1 MIKKISGVSRDLKTV
16 LQKIQSCN
24 LETSSMPEVLQQYY
38 YHKYKKSLLLQFVC
52 PKHNGI
58 KHKQKSTQ
66 PQML

>member
-1 MIKKISGVSRDLKTV
+1 MPEGPQND
-16 LQKIQSCN
+16 LQKR
-24 LETSSMPEVLQQYY
+24 YY

-52 PKHNGI
+52 LKHNGI